1 VFTAHIRDGHSWTHP
16 VTIGELAV
24 DDEEAPRPP
33 GEDRTDAGLTLQD
46 ITSTLRARLRL
57 PPGIAG
63 VVVASVASDSPAD
76 RAGVERGDII
86 TAIDKRAIQ
95 SATDARAALGGAD
108 AGQPIFILLRRGG
121 AERFLLMR
129 KE

>member
-1 VFTAHIRDGHSWTHP
+1 M
-16 VTIGELAV
+16 IGELAV
-24 DDEEAPRPP
+24 HDEEAPRPA
-33 GEDRTDAGLTLQD
+33 GEDRTDAGLTLEAV
-46 ITSTLRARLRL
+46 TPSLTTRFRL
-57 PPGIAG
+57 PAG
-63 VVVASVASDSPAD
+63 TVGVLVTSVASDSPAD
-76 RAGVERGDII
+76 RGGVERGDII

-95 SATDARAALGGAD
+95 SATDARAALDGAD